1 MAWPKASAF
10 GASAMQPSMAAW
22 RSAASTSRTMVP
34 TGARTLFRRFLV
46 HHRLGAR
53 RVDDALGE
61 AVHLLDLGARAVG
74 GRGSLQG
81 SMLLGHDAAAHLGG
95 ERVQPVIG
103 LREGAAQRGDAVAAP
118 HDRIC
123 VLDEARGTAPV

>member
-1 MAWPKASAF
+1 MAWPKASAL
-10 GASAMQPSMAAW
+10 GASARQPSMAAW
-22 RSAASTSRTMVP
+22 SRAASTSRTMVP

-53 RVDDALGE
+53 RIDDALGE

-74 GRGSLQG
+74 GPGSLQG
-81 SMLLGHDAAAHLGG
+81 GNLLGLDAAADLGG

-103 LREGAAQRGDAVAAP
+103 LRDGAAQRGNAVADQ
-118 HDRIC
+118 HDRIG
-123 VLDEARGTAPV
+123 VLAE

>member
-10 GASAMQPSMAAW
+10 GASERQPSMAAW
-22 RSAASTSRTMVP
+22 SRAASTSRTMVP
-34 TGARTLFRRFLV
+34 TGARTLFRRLLV

-53 RVDDALGE
+53 RIDDALGE

-81 SMLLGHDAAAHLGG
+81 GMLLGHDAAADLGG
-95 ERVQPVIG
+95 ERGQPVMG
-103 LREGAAQRGDAVAAP
+103 LRQIATQRGDAVADHP
-118 HDRIC
+118 S
-123 VLDEARGTAPV
+123 